1 MASLLHEH
9 QAVVALAIVLATF
22 VTFLLERFPP
32 AVVAVAG
39 AAAFLLLGY
48 IDTKDVL
55 AVFSNSAPITIA
67 GMFILSGAL
76 IRTGTLEAATMW
88 AAARAVRQPKS
99 TLFLFAVGVIAV
111 SGFVNNTPLVV
122 VLMPVVVRLAQTVG
136 MAPTQLLIPLS
147 YAAILGGTCTLIGTS
162 TNLLVD
168 GVARQR
174 GLPAFSIFEITPV
187 GVFAAFVG
195 IVTMALLARLLL
207 PARLSKAELVHGT
220 DNVHFLTE
228 FTIARSAPFVGKAIG
243 AIKQLNRPGMNILAL
258 RRGGAD
264 LQENLANEIL
274 RPGDRVVMLATTAEI
289 LTLHREPE
297 FEIHGTECALE
308 ADKSIIVEAVFAPY
322 QALQS
327 HALSEMRLD
336 RFGVTVLGVSR
347 HRYIPG
353 GNLESVHLRPADRL
367 LLEGSPEGLAAAAEA
382 ADLINITAPRAR
394 SFRRRKAPIA
404 IVALSA
410 VVFLAAVDVMPIE
423 GLAILAV
430 AAILLLRCIDADEAW
445 QSIDAGILILIFGML
460 AIGIGLEKT
469 GAIRL
474 VVESVTPLLAER
486 SPVVVLFA
494 VYFITVLLTELI
506 TNNAVAVA
514 MTPIAIAL
522 ADSLGLDARAL
533 VVAVMFGA
541 SASFA
546 TPIGYQTNT
555 MVYAVG
561 DYRFADFLRIG
572 IPMNVIVGL
581 ATCAA
586 IALMMPISDA

>member
-9 QAVVALAIVLATF
+9 QAVVALVIVLATF

-76 IRTGTLEAATMW
+76 IRTGTLEAATTW
-88 AAARAVRQPKS
+88 AAGRAVRQPKS
-99 TLFLFAVGVIAV
+99 TLFLFGVGVIAV

-122 VLMPVVVRLAQTVG
+122 VLMPVVVRLAKTVG
-136 MAPTQLLIPLS
+136 VAPTQLLIPLS

-168 GVARQR
+168 GVARQQ

-187 GVFAAFVG
+187 GVFAALVG
-195 IVTMALLARLLL
+195 TVTMAFLARLLL
-207 PARLSKAELVHGT
+207 PARMRKADLVDGT
-220 DNVHFLTE
+220 DNVRYLTE

-258 RRGGAD
+258 RRGGED
-264 LQENLANEIL
+264 LQDKLADEIL
-274 RPGDRVVMLATTAEI
+274 RPGDRVVMLATTAEV

-297 FEIHGTECALE
+297 FEIHGTESALE
-308 ADKSIIVEAVFAPY
+308 TDKGIIVEAVFAPY
-322 QALQS
+322 QALQP
-327 HALSEMRLD
+327 HALSDMRLD

-347 HRYIPG
+347 HRFIPG
-353 GNLESVHLRPADRL
+353 SNLESVHLRPADHL

-410 VVFLAAVDVMPIE
+410 VVLLAALDVMPIE
-423 GLAILAV
+423 GLAFLAV
-430 AAILLLRCIDADEAW
+430 AAILLFRCIDADEAW

-474 VVESVTPLLAER
+474 VVESVTPLLAES

-586 IALMMPISDA
+586 IALLMPMTD